1 LQKCEGFFLTNDYI
15 VTDQKLKQ
23 TAEKMGKDW
32 YKIKNVETVD
42 SPSIVLYLEHLK
54 YNINE
59 MVTLV
64 DSQTERLMPHIKTNK
79 MPKVMQVM
87 LESGITNFKAST
99 ISEAEIAAEA
109 GAESVLIAHQL
120 VGPKIDRILSLI
132 KNYPETL
139 FSTILDNED
148 SAELLNQKA
157 LEQELSVAV
166 YIDINN
172 GMNRSGIAIGP
183 GLDELMAYL
192 KICKALVF
200 KGLHAYD
207 GHLRD
212 SEFAVRNQKIEAGVK
227 DVDVYF
233 EALKENYPHAELIC
247 GGTPSFTSH
256 LQKEKRITS
265 PGTCVLWDW
274 GYGEKLTEQ
283 NFKYAALL
291 VTRIISKPTEGIITV
306 DLGHKSVAAEN
317 PIDKR
322 VKFLNLENYELL
334 SQSEEHGVIQVKDW
348 DNYKVGD
355 VLYGIPYHICPTI
368 NLHDEVSIIEN
379 GMKTDTWAIT
389 ARKRK
394 LTF

>member
-1 LQKCEGFFLTNDYI
+1 MEKSATSQRDYYLYL
-15 VTDQKLKQ
+15 LKI
-23 TAEKMGKDW
+23 AEMENNW
-32 YKIKNVETVD
+32 YIIENVETVD
-42 SPSIVLYLEHLK
+42 SPSIALYLEHLK

-59 MVTLV
+59 MISLV
-64 DSQTERLMPHIKTNK
+64 EGKTERLMPHIKTNK
-79 MPKVMQVM
+79 MPKVME
-87 LESGITNFKAST
+87 LLLASGISNFKAST

-109 GAESVLIAHQL
+109 GAKSVLIAHQL
-120 VGPKIDRILSLI
+120 VGPKVDRFLSLI
-132 KNYPETL
+132 KHFPNTQ
-139 FSTILDNED
+139 FSTILDNMD
-148 SAELLNQKA
+148 SAELLNEKA
-157 LEQELSVAV
+157 LEQGFTAHI

-172 GMNRSGIAIGP
+172 GMNRSGIEIGP

-192 KICKALVF
+192 KICNSLFF

-212 SEFAVRNQKIEAGVK
+212 ADFTIRKGKIEKGVK
-227 DVDVYF
+227 DVETYF
-233 EALKENYPHAELIC
+233 EALRIDYPAAELIC

-256 LQKEKRITS
+256 ALQEKRITS

-283 NFKYAALL
+283 NFKHAALL
-291 VTRIISKPTEGIITV
+291 VTRIISKPTEGIITI

-322 VKFLNLENYELL
+322 VKFLNLDGYELL

-348 DNYKVGD
+348 DKFKVGD
-355 VLYGIPYHICPTI
+355 VLYGLPYHICPTI
-368 NLHDEVSIIEN
+368 NLHDEVSVIEN
-379 GMKTDTWAIT
+379 GQKVDSWEIT

-394 LTF
+394 IRF

>member
-1 LQKCEGFFLTNDYI
+1 MENN
-15 VTDQKLKQ
+15 
-23 TAEKMGKDW
+23 W
-32 YKIKNVETVD
+32 YTIHNVARVD
-42 SPSIVLYLEHLK
+42 SPSIALYLEHLK

-59 MVTLV
+59 MVSLV
-64 DSQTERLMPHIKTNK
+64 EGKTERLMPHIKTNK
-79 MPKVMQVM
+79 MPKVME
-87 LESGITNFKAST
+87 LLLDAGISNFKAST

-109 GAESVLIAHQL
+109 GAHTVLIAHQL
-120 VGPKIDRILSLI
+120 VGPKIDRFLRLLRHFPS
-132 KNYPETL
+132 TQ
-139 FSTILDNED
+139 FSTILDNVD

-157 LEQELSVAV
+157 REKELTVHI

-172 GMNRSGIAIGP
+172 GMDRSGIKIGP
-183 GLDELMAYL
+183 GLDELMDYL
-192 KICKALVF
+192 KICKSLSL

-212 SEFAVRNQKIEAGVK
+212 PDFTVRKEKIQRGIK
-227 DVDVYF
+227 DVETYF
-233 EALKENYPHAELIC
+233 EALKIDFPKAELIC

-256 LQKEKRITS
+256 ALQEKRITS

-283 NFKYAALL
+283 NFKHAALL

-322 VKFLNLENYELL
+322 VKFLNLEEYELL
-334 SQSEEHGVIQVKDW
+334 SQSEEHGVIKVNDW
-348 DNYKVGD
+348 NSWNVGD
-355 VLYGIPYHICPTI
+355 VIYGIPYHICPTI
-368 NLHDEVSIIEN
+368 NLHDEVSVIGN
-379 GMKTDTWAIT
+379 GTKMDAWPIT

-394 LTF
+394 LRF

>member
-1 LQKCEGFFLTNDYI
+1 MES
-15 VTDQKLKQ
+15 
-23 TAEKMGKDW
+23 DW
-32 YKIKNVETVD
+32 YAIKNIETVD
-42 SPSIVLYLEHLK
+42 SPSIALYLDHLK

-59 MVTLV
+59 MVSLV
-64 DSQTERLMPHIKTNK
+64 DGKTERLMPHIKTNK
-79 MPKVMQVM
+79 MPKVMQQ
-87 LESGITNFKAST
+87 LLDFGISNFKAST

-109 GAESVLIAHQL
+109 GARSVLIAHQL
-120 VGPKIDRILSLI
+120 VGPKINRFLNLI
-132 KNYPETL
+132 KQFPNTQ

-148 SAELLNQKA
+148 SAELLHQKA
-157 LEQELSVAV
+157 QEKELKVHV

-172 GMNRSGIAIGP
+172 GMNRSGIEIGP
-183 GLDELMAYL
+183 GLDELIAYL
-192 KICKALVF
+192 KICESLLLE
-200 KGLHAYD
+200 GLHAYD

-212 SEFAVRNQKIEAGVK
+212 LDFPVRKEKIEKGVK
-227 DVDVYF
+227 DVETYF
-233 EALKENYPHAELIC
+233 EALRIDYPSTELIC

-256 LQKEKRITS
+256 ALQEKRITS

-283 NFKYAALL
+283 KFRHAAVL
-291 VTRIISKPTEGIITV
+291 VTRIISKPIEGIITI

-322 VKFLNLENYELL
+322 VKFLNLDDYELL

-348 DNYKVGD
+348 DKYKVGD

-368 NLHDEVSIIEN
+368 NLHDEVSVIEN
-379 GMKTDTWAIT
+379 GKKTDTWDIT

>member
-1 LQKCEGFFLTNDYI
+1 MEKSATSQRDYYLYL
-15 VTDQKLKQ
+15 LKM
-23 TAEKMGKDW
+23 AEMENNW
-32 YKIKNVETVD
+32 YIIENVETVD
-42 SPSIVLYLEHLK
+42 SPSIALYLEHLK

-59 MVTLV
+59 MISLV
-64 DSQTERLMPHIKTNK
+64 EGKTERLMPHIKTNK
-79 MPKVMQVM
+79 MPKVME
-87 LESGITNFKAST
+87 LLLASGISNFKAST

-109 GAESVLIAHQL
+109 GAKSVLIAHQL
-120 VGPKIDRILSLI
+120 VGPKVDRFLSLI
-132 KNYPETL
+132 KHFPNTQ
-139 FSTILDNED
+139 FSTILDNMD

-157 LEQELSVAV
+157 LEHEIKLNI

-172 GMNRSGIAIGP
+172 GMNRSGIEIGP

-192 KICKALVF
+192 KICNSLFF

-212 SEFAVRNQKIEAGVK
+212 ADFTIRKGKIEKGVK
-227 DVDVYF
+227 DVETYF
-233 EALKENYPHAELIC
+233 EALRIDYPAAELIC

-256 LQKEKRITS
+256 ALQEKRITS

-283 NFKYAALL
+283 NFKHAALL
-291 VTRIISKPTEGIITV
+291 VTRIISKPTEGIITI

-322 VKFLNLENYELL
+322 VKFLNLDGYELL

-348 DNYKVGD
+348 DKFKVGD
-355 VLYGIPYHICPTI
+355 VLYGLPYHICPTI
-368 NLHDEVSIIEN
+368 NLHDEVSVIEN
-379 GMKTDTWAIT
+379 GQKVDSWEIT

-394 LTF
+394 IRF

>member
-1 LQKCEGFFLTNDYI
+1 MEHN
-15 VTDQKLKQ
+15 
-23 TAEKMGKDW
+23 W
-32 YKIKNVETVD
+32 YAIQNIETVD
-42 SPSIVLYLEHLK
+42 SPSVALYLEHLSF
-54 YNINE
+54 NINE
-59 MVTLV
+59 MVSIV
-64 DSQTERLMPHIKTNK
+64 EGKTERLMPHIKTNK
-79 MPKVMQVM
+79 MPKVME
-87 LESGITNFKAST
+87 LLLSSGISHFKAST

-109 GAESVLIAHQL
+109 GAKSVLIAHQL
-120 VGPKIDRILSLI
+120 VGPKVDRFLSLI
-132 KNYPETL
+132 KHFPNTQ
-139 FSTILDNED
+139 FSTILDNMD

-157 LEQELSVAV
+157 LEHEIKLNI

-172 GMNRSGIAIGP
+172 GMNRSGIEIGP

-192 KICKALVF
+192 KICDSLFF

-212 SEFAVRNQKIEAGVK
+212 ADFTARKEKIEKDVK
-227 DVDVYF
+227 DVETYF
-233 EALKENYPHAELIC
+233 EALRIDYPATELIC

-256 LQKEKRITS
+256 ALQEKRITS

-283 NFKYAALL
+283 NFKHAAVL
-291 VTRIISKPTEGIITV
+291 VTRIISKPIEGIITI

-322 VKFLNLENYELL
+322 VKFLNLADYELL

-348 DNYKVGD
+348 DTFKVGD

-368 NLHDEVSIIEN
+368 NLHDEVSVIEN
-379 GMKTDTWAIT
+379 GQKVDSWEIT

-394 LTF
+394 LRF